1 MDTTEPPRVMGGG
14 LRVRRDARRRG
25 GADMDEMIA
34 SISTVEAASVVLR
47 NLAHQAPE
55 VLAALRRKQR
65 LARGSAKREALSG
78 W

>member
-1 MDTTEPPRVMGGG
+1 
-14 LRVRRDARRRG
+14 
-25 GADMDEMIA
+25 MIA